1 MAYGEVN
8 VNASAL
14 TDTTLTQEGIP
25 ADAKA
30 VGEQKLS
37 TSGGTMT
44 GPINFTNPGTG
55 GVNGWISGTSKDSV
69 NGPGGDLNN
78 VVINSW
84 QGVSFTSGCPN
95 QTYTDKTA
103 VGIDCREGIV
113 KAVDFQGKW
122 NGMIRRL
129 SHNTIDTWIP
139 VFSNENIDY
148 VLKNEIAGCA
158 YPVGSI
164 YMTVG
169 ADPASIFGGTWTLVA
184 GERVLMGAGGGH
196 SAGAYIDAGLP
207 NITGWAYGD
216 VQQSG
221 ASIYWGGGRA
231 IQTYQ
236 DTNGSGICM
245 YKVANYGNS
254 RSILGFDAS
263 QSNSIYGR
271 SSTVQPAAYY
281 VNVWQRVG

>member
-84 QGVSFTSGCPN
+84 YGVSFTSGCPN

-129 SHNTIDTWIP
+129 SHNTSDTWIP
-139 VFSNENIDY
+139 VFSEENMDY

-207 NITGWAYGD
+207 NITGKINNIW
-216 VQQSG
+216 S
-221 ASIYWGGGRA
+221 WGGVYTEGA
-231 IQTYQ
+231 LY
-236 DTNGSGICM
+236 SGWESEDKSMQGAQITGTK
-245 YKVANYGNS
+245 YNFRQRDVNFA
-254 RSILGFDAS
+254 A
-263 QSNSIYGR
+263 SNSNVLYGR
-271 SSTVQPAAYY
+271 SGTVQPAAYY
-281 VNVWQRVG
+281 VNIWQRIS

>member
-129 SHNTIDTWIP
+129 SHNTSDTLIP

-207 NITGWAYGD
+207 NITGDISDLFVGHSFGNTNGVFSASSPNYNTKYSSGS
-216 VQQSG
+216 QSG
-221 ASIYWGGGRA
+221 FGGVYFNA
-231 IQTYQ
+231 
-236 DTNGSGICM
+236 
-245 YKVANYGNS
+245 S
-254 RSILGFDAS
+254 RSS
-263 QSNSIYGR
+263 PVYGR

-281 VNVWQRVG
+281 VNIWQRIS